1 MSLSNIYQWKAEP
14 VGGSNDIQYILEILQ
29 FSPFSQLFNVQHF
42 QCSEGTCVLSAD
54 VKSQKWVKKVKN
66 YTKCVGEEGKAL
78 ANWLVNKVLELKMY
92 VSFPNVYIIKKV
104 VIGLSWFSDCF

>member
-1 MSLSNIYQWKAEP
+1 M
-14 VGGSNDIQYILEILQ
+14 
-29 FSPFSQLFNVQHF
+29 
-42 QCSEGTCVLSAD
+42 LSAD

-92 VSFPNVYIIKKV
+92 VSFPNVYIIKKKLLLV
-104 VIGLSWFSDCF
+104 